1 MSNELLYKKQWR
13 LLQRRGI
20 DIKNSAPLK
29 LYIDKKV
36 QILEKTHL
44 KPEQKNE
51 KNKILSDFFEMYE
64 FDKKSNEI
72 PIPFGYF
79 SSKKEMDEFQ
89 KRDLLSKELI
99 LCVGNIYSNYHERI
113 IKNSMKI
120 HCIDIPMLSIDYN
133 RLYMRAVNE
142 YVGSYMNIDY
152 PNILNFKNSNK
163 NSTDQ
168 QYDYEYV
175 LREYRGAIVPLPT
188 IVTEKSNIPICQNS
202 SFGTVY
208 FLNAL
213 IERFLTIQVQSKFV
227 HKYIDK
233 IIEGKF
239 KLNSHEQEI
248 INYFEPRENKI
259 IFASEFDCMKELY
272 DIFVKYKTMERN
284 PKHEMLL
291 AGRNIY
297 GKGNYVRTLGSIIRT
312 EYVKEI
318 TCPEQYKL
326 IRTLFDTDKMNLR
339 NRIMHGTDSLFN
351 YFSINIS
358 AILMQLLWDIMDESI
373 FIDSNCSNGC
383 NSEKSKLR

>member
-1 MSNELLYKKQWR
+1 
-13 LLQRRGI
+13 
-20 DIKNSAPLK
+20 
-29 LYIDKKV
+29 
-36 QILEKTHL
+36 
-44 KPEQKNE
+44 
-51 KNKILSDFFEMYE
+51 
-64 FDKKSNEI
+64 
-72 PIPFGYF
+72 
-79 SSKKEMDEFQ
+79 
-89 KRDLLSKELI
+89 
-99 LCVGNIYSNYHERI
+99 
-113 IKNSMKI
+113 
-120 HCIDIPMLSIDYN
+120 
-133 RLYMRAVNE
+133 
-142 YVGSYMNIDY
+142 MNIDY

-202 SFGTVY
+202 SLGTVY

-248 INYFEPRENKI
+248 INYFEPRENKV

-272 DIFVKYKTMERN
+272 DIFVKYKAIEKN

-291 AGRNIY
+291 AGKNIY

-318 TCPEQYKL
+318 TCPEQYRL

-373 FIDSNCSNGC
+373 FIDSNCLNGC
-383 NSEKSKLR
+383 NSKKSKL

>member
-1 MSNELLYKKQWR
+1 
-13 LLQRRGI
+13 
-20 DIKNSAPLK
+20 
-29 LYIDKKV
+29 
-36 QILEKTHL
+36 
-44 KPEQKNE
+44 
-51 KNKILSDFFEMYE
+51 MYE

-113 IKNSMKI
+113 IKNSIKI

-163 NSTDQ
+163 NSTNQ
-168 QYDYEYV
+168 QYDYEYA

-202 SFGTVY
+202 SLGTVY

-213 IERFLTIQVQSKFV
+213 IERFLTI
-227 HKYIDK
+227 
-233 IIEGKF
+233 
-239 KLNSHEQEI
+239 
-248 INYFEPRENKI
+248 
-259 IFASEFDCMKELY
+259 
-272 DIFVKYKTMERN
+272 
-284 PKHEMLL
+284 
-291 AGRNIY
+291 
-297 GKGNYVRTLGSIIRT
+297 
-312 EYVKEI
+312 
-318 TCPEQYKL
+318 
-326 IRTLFDTDKMNLR
+326 FDTDKMNLR

-373 FIDSNCSNGC
+373 FIDSSCSNGC
-383 NSEKSKLR
+383 NPKKSKL